1 MADVI
6 SMNGV
11 GGCAYVTMHLKAG
24 GTYAVGNAVALT
36 GNNEVGF
43 ATTSGDDLF
52 GIINAIDDDG
62 LATIQVSGFAENV
75 TAASA
80 VTVGAKAGVDKAGK
94 IVAATAG
101 RTAVVTAYDSAS
113 KLCTVML

>member
-11 GGCAYVTMHLKAG
+11 GGCHYVTMHLKAG
-24 GTYAVGNAVALT
+24 STYAVGNAVTLT

-62 LATIQVSGFAENV
+62 LAAIQVSGFAENV
-75 TAASA
+75 VASSA

-94 IVAATAG
+94 VVAATEG
-101 RTAVVTAYDSAS
+101 RTAVVTAYDSGS
-113 KLCTVML
+113 KLCTIML